1 MSAPF
6 AFPRRGCVKCNVRR
20 LRGGGSLI
28 WRNRMSPLRI
38 IEQNVQLPSQCCF
51 PLSPLLLLCL
61 LRPRPL
67 LYIYTSRAL
76 PSPLTRRRSSG
87 VGPCSI
93 PLLLR
98 VNSPSLVPPIVSY
111 LIRSTLR
118 VYSQSSPSG
127 SLSIFP
133 SPIWIKT
140 EAGAVST
147 DPPRHPQAHM
157 PRIQTIPQQAPDQ
170 RTTPIII
177 I

>member
-1 MSAPF
+1 MQCPSSRWRFADLAQSNVAIANHRTKRSAAFAMLLPPFASAP
-6 AFPRRGCVKCNVRR
+6 
-20 LRGGGSLI
+20 S
-28 WRNRMSPLRI
+28 
-38 IEQNVQLPSQCCF
+38 LPSSS
-51 PLSPLLLLCL
+51 SP
-61 LRPRPL
+61 PPVH
-67 LYIYTSRAL
+67 IYLTGTSQ
-76 PSPLTRRRSSG
+76 SPLTRRRSSG

-127 SLSIFP
+127 SLSIFL

-147 DPPRHPQAHM
+147 DPLHHPQAHM